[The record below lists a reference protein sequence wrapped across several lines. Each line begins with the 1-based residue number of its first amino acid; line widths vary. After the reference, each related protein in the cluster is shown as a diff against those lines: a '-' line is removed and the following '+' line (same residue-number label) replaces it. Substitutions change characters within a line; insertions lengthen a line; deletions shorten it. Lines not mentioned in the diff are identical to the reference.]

1 MLQRGET
8 VHQIVRQVKSLNSK
22 HRTLSDPP
30 TKREHLNDAIVNRT
44 KLNTGKKVMQLAKLQ
59 QPEAG
64 MDLKGASAS
73 SVFVDMSNV
82 QRTKKN
88 GGGTKKDSNIVS
100 NHMSFNVIAPG
111 GAESMRAAAAAL
123 QEAADAYDDNNHHL
137 SPIKV
142 SEHISLIVNK
152 AQFDTHESRNTR
164 KKARASTGEESRDK
178 LAKTNKVRTTT
189 RKKY

>member
-1 MLQRGET
+1 MLQRGKT
-8 VHQIVRQVKSLNSK
+8 VQQIVKQVKSLNSK
-22 HRTLSDPP
+22 HRTLSDAP
-30 TKREHLNDAIVNRT
+30 TRREHLNDAIVNRT
-44 KLNTGKKVMQLAKLQ
+44 KLNAGKKVMQLAKLQ

-64 MDLKGASAS
+64 TDLKGASAS

-88 GGGTKKDSNIVS
+88 GGGTKKNADIVS
-100 NHMSFNVIAPG
+100 NNMSYNVIAPG

-123 QEAADAYDDNNHHL
+123 QEAANAYDENNQHS

-152 AQFDTHESRNTR
+152 TQFDTHESRNTR
-164 KKARASTGEESRDK
+164 RKARASTGKETRDK
-178 LAKTNKVRTTT
+178 LAKTNKVRTTK
-189 RKKY
+189 RKNY